1 MGLQAVAHGPA
12 ATMRREKASST
23 TASEHRRNP
32 AQVGMSGN
40 ISDPE
45 LVWRVGV
52 EDHLR
57 STRSHAGR
65 TLSVPEGRAGGF
77 TATNTGNTGRFHQAL
92 DPLAAHLDAFI
103 DKFSVDT
110 RRSIGCSGVRM
121 DRLDPVRQ
129 SRVQRRDGSGR
140 RRSVAPSI
148 VAGSLIRRG
157 FCSWSWLGTWPGL
170 PSSIRRPR
178 RHRVALSKPGRGL
191 CQDISLL
198 A

>member
-1 MGLQAVAHGPA
+1 
-12 ATMRREKASST
+12 MRREKASST
-23 TASEHRRNP
+23 TGQIEEPGPGRD
-32 AQVGMSGN
+32 VGN

-52 EDHLR
+52 EVPIDQIARRPNPL
-57 STRSHAGR
+57 
-65 TLSVPEGRAGGF
+65 VPEGRAGGF

-129 SRVQRRDGSGR
+129 SRVGDGSGR

-148 VAGSLIRRG
+148 VAG
-157 FCSWSWLGTWPGL
+157 P
-170 PSSIRRPR
+170 
-178 RHRVALSKPGRGL
+178 
-191 CQDISLL
+191 
-198 A
+198 